1 MIARQALAR
10 WLLAALLLALLTAC
24 AASGGQAG
32 SAPTAPAEQR
42 VGPVTLVL
50 WHGWSGTRRQA
61 LSMLVD
67 RFNLSH
73 PGGRVRLQALPLAT
87 LGSDLRGA
95 ALDGT
100 GPHLALLPNSWLGS
114 LAPILL
120 ALDDQIPA
128 SERQALLPAA
138 LGGAQLRDAAGKT
151 RLYGL
156 PISFDTLALFYNRA
170 NVLQAPETT
179 DDLFRLARGFS
190 SPADNPPRWGLAL
203 DLSMDNTLCYLYA
216 FDGRVFDDTGALV
229 LGTSGRAGAEQW
241 LAWMARLNTDS
252 QMFAHPDTGL
262 QVDRALKNG
271 RAILSFGWAHQLDE
285 YGKLW
290 GDQMGVAPLPS
301 LSETSRAPAT
311 AVQSDLLVINGR
323 LSEAER
329 RAALDFLHYMVSPE
343 AQAELLASG
352 LQPARQDVPLDGDA
366 PPRVAAR
373 VFRAQA
379 LRGQPM
385 PNGPER
391 DTVREQ
397 LRLMQ
402 QRVLVDGLS
411 PRDAVTETDQRLR
424 ELLKQP

>member
-1 MIARQALAR
+1 MSARRALAR
-10 WLLAALLLALLTAC
+10 WLLLALLLALLSAC
-24 AASGGQAG
+24 AASGGQTGA
-32 SAPTAPAEQR
+32 APTAPAEPR
-42 VGPVTLVL
+42 GSSVTLVL
-50 WHGWSGTRRQA
+50 WHGWSGSQRQA
-61 LSMLVD
+61 LSLLVD

-128 SERQALLPAA
+128 AEHQALLPAA
-138 LGGAQLRDAAGKT
+138 LGGAQLRDTAGKT

-156 PISFDTLALFYNRA
+156 PVSFDTLALFYNRA
-170 NVLQAPETT
+170 NVLQAPEST

-190 SPADNPPRWGLAL
+190 SPSDSPPRWGLAL

-216 FDGRVFDDTGALV
+216 FGGRVFDDSGVLAL
-229 LGTSGRAGAEQW
+229 GSGGRVGAEQW

-252 QMFAHPDTGL
+252 QMFAHPDSGL

-285 YGKLW
+285 YRKLW
-290 GDQMGVAPLPS
+290 GDQMGLAPLPS
-301 LSETSRAPAT
+301 LSETGRAPAA

-323 LSEAER
+323 LGEAER
-329 RAALDFLHYMVSPE
+329 RAALDFLRYMVSPQ
-343 AQAELLASG
+343 AQAQLLASG
-352 LQPARQDVPLDGDA
+352 LQPARQDVPLDGDD
-366 PPRVAAR
+366 PLHTAAR
-373 VFRAQA
+373 VFRTQA

-391 DTVREQ
+391 DAVREQ

-411 PRDAVTETDQRLR
+411 PRDAVAETDQRLR